1 MQLTSRTTNIRTIR
15 QGDPKFTLIDG
26 FVTCPRAGF
35 EISQSCPAEYK
46 SIFITAINAG
56 WIKPVAHVYGKE
68 LTMDA
73 MR

>member
-1 MQLTSRTTNIRTIR
+1 MNFTAHQSNIKTIR
-15 QGDPKFTLIDG
+15 QGDPKFTLKDK

-35 EISQSCPAEYK
+35 EISNTCPGQYK
-46 SIFITAINAG
+46 LMIMEAMKNG
-56 WIKPVAHVYGKE
+56 WLQPVAHVYGKE

>member
-1 MQLTSRTTNIRTIR
+1 MFKTQSRSIRSIR

-26 FVTCPRAGF
+26 LIACPRAGF
-35 EISQSCPAEYK
+35 EINQSCPQEYK
-46 SIFITAINAG
+46 LIISECINNG
-56 WIKPVAHVYGKE
+56 WLKPVAHVYGKE

>member
-1 MQLTSRTTNIRTIR
+1 MKITAHQSNIRTIR
-15 QGDPKFTLIDG
+15 QGDPKFTLIDN

-35 EISQSCPAEYK
+35 EISQRCPENYR
-46 SIFITAINAG
+46 SLIQECIQHG